1 MRARWRRSAPRRV
14 RTPCDCR
21 IQADW
26 TRGPPSVSVIVSLAK
41 GTFGS
46 QAGLPVACLLVS
58 CRALMGRLH
67 YTRVLAF
74 SRAYAR
80 VV

>member
-1 MRARWRRSAPRRV
+1 MHV
-14 RTPCDCR
+14 HD
-21 IQADW
+21 
-26 TRGPPSVSVIVSLAK
+26 RGDPLRFAYVHPVPYVYRLTVSVIVSLAK
-41 GTFGS
+41 GAFGS

-58 CRALMGRLH
+58 CRAIMGRLH

-74 SRAYAR
+74 SRVYAR

>member
-1 MRARWRRSAPRRV
+1 MTAAYRP
-14 RTPCDCR
+14 T
-21 IQADW
+21 
-26 TRGPPSVSVIVSLAK
+26 GPPSVSVIVSLAK
-41 GTFGS
+41 GAFGS